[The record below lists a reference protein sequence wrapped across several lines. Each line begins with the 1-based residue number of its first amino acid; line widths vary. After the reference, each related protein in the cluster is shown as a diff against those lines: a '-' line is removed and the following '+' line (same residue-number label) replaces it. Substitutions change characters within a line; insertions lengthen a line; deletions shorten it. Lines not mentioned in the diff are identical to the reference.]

1 MDTAKDI
8 LRFDGVTLE
17 GIPREQA
24 PVRNASFALGPGAL
38 LLVMV
43 ESGNENLPLADAAE
57 GLLAPDAGQVTW
69 HGRPWASLDPRE
81 ECAARARIG
90 RVFEKN
96 AWISNLT
103 VMENITLPQRHHSE
117 RPESELTAAADAL
130 AVSFGLSEA
139 PRRRPSEVPRRELK
153 IAEWV
158 RAFIAGPDLLL
169 LERPENG
176 VLSANLPP
184 LFAAAAKAR
193 AAGTA
198 IVWQTDREE
207 TWNAKGLEGAV
218 RCRMRGSE
226 MRFTEDART

>member
-1 MDTAKDI
+1 MNTARDI
-8 LRFDGVTLE
+8 LRFEGVTLKS
-17 GIPREQA
+17 IPREQT

-38 LLVMV
+38 LIVMV

-57 GLLAPDAGQVTW
+57 GLLVPDAGVVTW
-69 HGRPWASLDPRE
+69 HGRPWTSLGPYD

-103 VMENITLPQRHHSE
+103 VMENITLSLRHHSK
-117 RPESELTAAADAL
+117 RPESELASVADAL
-130 AVSFGLSEA
+130 ASSFGLPEA
-139 PRRRPSEVPRRELK
+139 PRRRPSDVPRRDLK

-176 VLSANLPP
+176 VLSSNLPP
-184 LFAAAAKAR
+184 LFAAVARAR

-207 TWNAKGLEGAV
+207 TWNAKGLAGAA
-218 RCRMRGSE
+218 RCRMRGGE
-226 MRFTEDART
+226 MCFMEETRT